1 MAQRTAL
8 RLDEQ
13 AEQDLAYL
21 ADIYGTQT
29 AAVKSALSVLAQR
42 ERLRDRMRTFVADV
56 EAESGKLTEAELE
69 AARKYFQ

>member
-1 MAQRTAL
+1 MVQRTAL

-29 AAVKSALSVLAQR
+29 AAVKSALAVLAHR
-42 ERLRDRMRTFVADV
+42 ERLRDRMRSFVAEV
-56 EAESGKLTEAELE
+56 EAESGDLTEAELE
-69 AARKYFQ
+69 TARKYFQ

>member
-29 AAVKSALSVLAQR
+29 AAVKSALAVLAHR
-42 ERLRDRMRTFVADV
+42 ERLRDRMRSFVADV
-56 EAESGKLTEAELE
+56 ERESGKLTEAELE
-69 AARKYFQ
+69 EARKYFQ